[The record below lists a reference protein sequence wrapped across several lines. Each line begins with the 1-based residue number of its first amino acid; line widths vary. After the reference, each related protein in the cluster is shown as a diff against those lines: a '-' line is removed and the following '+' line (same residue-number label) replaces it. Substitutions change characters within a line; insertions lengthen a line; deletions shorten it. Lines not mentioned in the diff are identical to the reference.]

1 MIEYIETF
9 TFSGG
14 KRVRPYLTYLAYKTC
29 GGHQDDQIMSFS
41 KSLEL
46 LHTMALVHDDIID
59 QGEKRHG
66 VACYHKFIATHVKG
80 KNADHIGESQALL
93 VGDLMLSRV
102 YEVLNDMY
110 QFSSQS
116 LVNAKQNMQETIE
129 EVILGQMIDVD
140 MMVGDEIDLEKLEAK
155 NHYKSWS
162 YTFSRPLM
170 TGALLAG
177 VSDAQVKLFQKLWQY
192 LGSAYQMRDDLL
204 DITVTN
210 NDATGHYDDKTK
222 FSDIQDGQQTF
233 LTHYIMQHGS
243 RNHRLTLSQA
253 MGKRLWNS
261 EIDAL
266 RELFETSGAIA
277 YGKQQIEEY
286 LSQADKI
293 IKKLNIT
300 SPEIQ
305 SYYSQIIE
313 LLRTY

>member
-1 MIEYIETF
+1 MFFFFLMYLKEFKPLFDKHLKDYIKKKIKNSKKILTRTRLQSMIEYIETF

-155 NHYKSWS
+155 NHYKS
-162 YTFSRPLM
+162 
-170 TGALLAG
+170 
-177 VSDAQVKLFQKLWQY
+177 
-192 LGSAYQMRDDLL
+192 
-204 DITVTN
+204 
-210 NDATGHYDDKTK
+210 
-222 FSDIQDGQQTF
+222 
-233 LTHYIMQHGS
+233 
-243 RNHRLTLSQA
+243 
-253 MGKRLWNS
+253 
-261 EIDAL
+261 
-266 RELFETSGAIA
+266 
-277 YGKQQIEEY
+277 
-286 LSQADKI
+286 
-293 IKKLNIT
+293 
-300 SPEIQ
+300 
-305 SYYSQIIE
+305 
-313 LLRTY
+313 